1 MEIKKPV
8 WRVWTDHNSILWWKK
23 ALRIVT
29 CSEGVREGHIKLLS
43 SFLYSSIGAALHDL
57 NPKGKQKAEDPIG
70 EVHTDEPPGTQSGVG
85 KGQRG
90 NQEGAQGM
98 LRKGR

>member
-1 MEIKKPV
+1 MEEST
-8 WRVWTDHNSILWWKK
+8 RNSDLQRGGEGRTYQALILLPLIFHWC
-23 ALRIVT
+23 
-29 CSEGVREGHIKLLS
+29 CSARSE
-43 SFLYSSIGAALHDL
+43 
-57 NPKGKQKAEDPIG
+57 PKRKAEDPIG